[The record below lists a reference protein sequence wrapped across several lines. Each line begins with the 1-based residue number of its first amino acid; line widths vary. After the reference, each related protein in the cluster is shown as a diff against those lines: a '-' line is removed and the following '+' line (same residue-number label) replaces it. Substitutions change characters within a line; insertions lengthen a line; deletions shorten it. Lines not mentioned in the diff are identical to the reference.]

1 MDEMQ
6 KLQQT
11 ALEEISQAAT
21 TADLNDL
28 RVRYLG
34 KKGSVQAL
42 MKNMKSLPAAEKPAY
57 GQKVNGLKQEL
68 QTAMDARKEMLEKAE
83 LDRRIAGE
91 KSM

>member
-42 MKNMKSLPAAEKPAY
+42 MKNMKSLPAAENRRM
-57 GQKVNGLKQEL
+57 V
-68 QTAMDARKEMLEKAE
+68 RK
-83 LDRRIAGE
+83 
-91 KSM
+91 